1 MFKRS
6 QKEVSDSSKHWY
18 QDKYQHIL
26 TQRNILAL
34 ISVVS
39 LGVALIAVF
48 AVLRLAP
55 LKTVEPYLL
64 QVDEKTGVTQR
75 VDPISRKDYAADES
89 VDRYFTSVYIRTYE
103 SYNPNIWRYNYN
115 VVRLMST
122 PEIFRRY
129 RNLINASKTD
139 GVIKRL
145 GLNGQRDV
153 RVRAMAY
160 ITNPTERKKGAKGEA
175 EAETSSKIIRAD
187 ITTTEILPNATE
199 KEERWVVTI
208 TFEYRALDLSKDEQ
222 LINPLGYIVT
232 SYQIQPETE

>member
-75 VDPISRKDYAADES
+75 VDPISRKSYAADES
-89 VDRYFTSVYIRTYE
+89 VDRYFTSVYLRMHE
-103 SYNPNIWRYNYN
+103 SYNPTVLRYNYN

-129 RNLINASKTD
+129 RNQFDATKDDSLA
-139 GVIKRL
+139 KRL
-145 GLNGQRDV
+145 GAYGQRDV
-153 RVRAMAY
+153 RVRSMAY
-160 ITNPTERKKGAKGEA
+160 ITNPADKRAGKKGAVEA
-175 EAETSSKIIRAD
+175 SNSKIIRAD
-187 ITTTEILPNATE
+187 ITTTEVLPNAAE

-208 TFEYRALDLSKDEQ
+208 TFEYKELDLNKDEQ
-222 LINPLGYIVT
+222 LINPLGYMVT